1 MMQPPRAPVL
11 AAALAAALALAGAAA
26 SQEASVPAARTQPD
40 GRYGGYLFL
49 DVDGNPLPFQ
59 SDEAIEDFLA
69 TAEILSSEPIPVG
82 VTAPR
87 KLVLEGDGVR
97 AEAAFKTVDREERN
111 VRDRVG
117 GRGKFYLVWRDWYG
131 YDIAAYRVDRLLG
144 LDRVPPVIERKW
156 RRNTGSLQ
164 IWLEGVMPEKER
176 QEQGLEPPDLI
187 RWNHQRN
194 VLRIFDN
201 LVANRDANLGNRL
214 IDSNWRIWF
223 IDCSRCFG
231 NSTDLLVPEAIT
243 HCERGLWE
251 ALQDLDRERADLSLD
266 QFLTKAEIDAMF
278 IRRDKLVEHI
288 RGLIDKWGEEMIIFD
303 APPPPA
309 GVPPNGE

>member
-1 MMQPPRAPVL
+1 MMQPPSAPLRGAVL
-11 AAALAAALALAGAAA
+11 ALALAVAGIAA
-26 SQEASVPAARTQPD
+26 SQEPSPSAAAPPTD
-40 GRYGGYLFL
+40 VRYDGYLFL
-49 DVDGNPLPFQ
+49 DVNGDPLPFQ

-69 TAEILSSEPIPVG
+69 TAEIVSSKPIPVG

-87 KLVLEGDGVR
+87 KLELDAAGLR

-144 LDRVPPVIERKW
+144 LDRVPPVIEREWK
-156 RRNTGSLQ
+156 RSQGSLQ
-164 IWLEGVMPEKER
+164 IWLEGVMAEKDR

-187 RWNHQRN
+187 RWNRQRDI
-194 VLRIFDN
+194 LRIFDN

-214 IDSNWRIWF
+214 IDRNWRIWF

-231 NSTDLLVPEAIT
+231 NSIDLLVPEAIT

-251 ALQDLDRERADLSLD
+251 ALQNLDRERAAESLGP
-266 QFLTKAEIDAMF
+266 FLTASEIDAMF

-288 RGLIDKWGEEMIIFD
+288 RGLIDKWGESMIIFD
-303 APPPPA
+303 LPAAPAEGPPA
-309 GVPPNGE
+309 GE